1 MDSEWLQ
8 PLNDNEG
15 MKMTQAATILAVDD
29 ELMNRE
35 LIAAI
40 LGKEGYSVLYA
51 ENGEEALAVLGSRV
65 VDVIL
70 MDVMMPVMDGFE
82 AVRRIKANESLK
94 NIPIIMLTA
103 LSDKNSLKESLRLGA
118 NEFLSKPFELDELK
132 IRIKN
137 MVVVKRYQDSL
148 EDMVA
153 ARTKELESALLKL
166 KDSERDVIATL
177 VKASE
182 FKDTDTS
189 EHIERMSL
197 YSLFIAKKLGLS
209 EEDQELILSASPMH
223 DVGKIGIPDSI
234 LLKPAKLSSE
244 EFEVM
249 KSHSNIGFEILSV
262 RENDILKA
270 GREIALSHHEKWD
283 GSGYPNG
290 LAGEQIPLFGRISAI
305 ADVFDALGTRRPY
318 KEPFSNDE
326 CFRIIAEGRGTHFD
340 PAIVDLFLKHK
351 EEILQIKAGFDKV

>member
-1 MDSEWLQ
+1 M
-8 PLNDNEG
+8 
-15 MKMTQAATILAVDD
+15 ATILAVDD
-29 ELMNRE
+29 EPMNRE
-35 LIAAI
+35 LIATV
-40 LGKEGYSVLYA
+40 LGKEGYEVLHA
-51 ENGEEALAVLGSRV
+51 EDGEDALNVLGSKA

-82 AVRRIKANESLK
+82 AVRRIKEDEALK

-118 NEFLSKPFELDELK
+118 NEFLSKPFEIEELK

-137 MVVVKRYQDSL
+137 MVIVKQYQDGL

-153 ARTKELESALLKL
+153 VRTKELEKALGSLKE
-166 KDSERDVIATL
+166 SERDVIATL

-197 YSLFIAKKLGLS
+197 YSHLIAKKLGLS
-209 EEDQELILSASPMH
+209 EEEQELILSAAPMH

-234 LLKPAKLSSE
+234 LLKPAKLTNE
-244 EFEVM
+244 EFETM
-249 KSHSNIGFEILSV
+249 KNHSIIGFEILSV
-262 RENDILKA
+262 RDNTILKA
-270 GREIALSHHEKWD
+270 GREIAISHHEKWD
-283 GSGYPNG
+283 GSGYPKG
-290 LAGEQIPLFGRISAI
+290 LTGEQIPLFGRICAI
-305 ADVFDALGTRRPY
+305 ADVFDALGTKRPY
-318 KEPFSNDE
+318 KEPFSDDE

-340 PAIVDLFLKHK
+340 PHIVDVFLAHK
-351 EEILQIKAGFDKV
+351 DEILQIKAGFDKA